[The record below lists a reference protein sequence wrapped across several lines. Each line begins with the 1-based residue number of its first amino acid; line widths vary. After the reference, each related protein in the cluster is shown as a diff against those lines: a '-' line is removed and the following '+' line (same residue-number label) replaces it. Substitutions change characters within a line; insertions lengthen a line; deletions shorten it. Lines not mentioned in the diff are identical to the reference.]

1 MNNYQIKV
9 LAATLMLGDHIAYIF
24 QNHEI
29 NRYLFSLHL
38 IGRLS
43 FPLFA
48 WLLVQGESHTRN
60 FWLYLSRLLIL
71 GVISQSIYTNVSNST
86 SLNILFTLS
95 LALICLRMERLKPKL
110 QILFWLPAI
119 IFAEGA
125 GLEYGAYG
133 IVLVYLVK
141 LITTSSSWLIG
152 VGLWI
157 GLHILYLWQ
166 MISNDTGDLAQ
177 FLAIFAPLIFKLTNY
192 QQGRKTY
199 FFYIFYPLHLFI
211 LFLVKIS
218 LKLEV

>member
-24 QNHEI
+24 QNHEM
-29 NRYLFSLHL
+29 NRYLFLLHL

-60 FWLYLSRLLIL
+60 FWLYLCRLIIL
-71 GVISQSIYTNVSNST
+71 GIISQSIYTNVSNST

-95 LALICLRMERLKPKL
+95 LALICLRIARLKPKF
-110 QILFWLPAI
+110 QILVWLPATI
-119 IFAEGA
+119 LAEGA

-133 IVLVYLVK
+133 IVLIYLVK
-141 LITTSSSWLIG
+141 LMTISSNWLIG

-166 MISNDTGDLAQ
+166 IISSDTGNLAQ
-177 FLAIFAPLIFKLTNY
+177 VLTIFAPILFKLANY
-192 QQGRKTY
+192 EQGRRTY
-199 FFYIFYPLHLFI
+199 FFYIFYPLHLLI
-211 LFLVKIS
+211 LLLVKMS